1 MSQFARNAA
10 YLRAIALAALMMGI
24 GGVALSDDTPPPSNP
39 AQGGRHNNPAWAA
52 CKKQAD
58 DQKLEPGEA
67 RHEFMRTCL
76 RSAKN
81 SGTAPAT
88 S

>member
-1 MSQFARNAA
+1 MSLLTGKIM
-10 YLRAIALAALMMGI
+10 LRAIALAALTI
-24 GGVALSDDTPPPSNP
+24 GTGSIALGDDNPPPGNP
-39 AQGGRHNNPAWAA
+39 TQGGRHNNPAWAA

-58 DQKLEPGEA
+58 DQKLEPGDA
-67 RHEFMRTCL
+67 RREFMRSCL
-76 RSAKN
+76 KSGKS